1 MSLQPLGSGPEEAM
15 GLSRA
20 RGLEAEQAARHQ
32 RVHQLNPHRSGRSIK
47 RMLLIGVGLFVLFG
61 WTMTILTTL
70 RTG

>member
-47 RMLLIGVGLFVLFG
+47 RMLLIGVGLFVLLG
-61 WTMTILTTL
+61 WTLTIVTTL
-70 RTG
+70 RAG